1 METGEFKACLMFLIS
16 PKRRTIA
23 SNVRIFA
30 LSPRPNLSG
39 RQDEQKLRGISLVR
53 VGRKGQNGHIFD
65 ISCLLNGLS
74 RSKIAKIKI
83 KRFSGKNER
92 FCVLNK
98 EAHTNLCLGY
108 IVRESLKNCLMI
120 GKSQFSFSFHDIRAF
135 MCFSFFA
142 FPLFFG
148 GTRTF

>member
-23 SNVRIFA
+23 GNVRIFA

-65 ISCLLNGLS
+65 ISCLLNGRDPRS
-74 RSKIAKIKI
+74 RKLKSNV
-83 KRFSGKNER
+83 SLER
-92 FCVLNK
+92 MNVFV
-98 EAHTNLCLGY
+98 
-108 IVRESLKNCLMI
+108 
-120 GKSQFSFSFHDIRAF
+120 F
-135 MCFSFFA
+135 
-142 FPLFFG
+142 
-148 GTRTF
+148 